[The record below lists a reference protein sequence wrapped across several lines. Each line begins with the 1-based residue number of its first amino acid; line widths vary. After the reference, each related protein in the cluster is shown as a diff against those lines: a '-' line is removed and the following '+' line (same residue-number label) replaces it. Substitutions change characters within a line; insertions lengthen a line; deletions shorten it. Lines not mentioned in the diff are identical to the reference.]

1 MWQSHRTVSTSL
13 FLSLP
18 LSLCQSQATYKAVL
32 ALLIRIKSTG
42 RQPSISNRLL
52 YFNSSIS
59 SGTPHVYRCRVQW
72 IHFTVCIFELLLQHM
87 CNVFI
92 CEHVHLRA
100 TRDKSYKVSFGISP
114 LTIRNNL
121 RTVVREWMLGVVA
134 SVFISMAVLSI
145 AAVSRESDS
154 AKARACVCL
163 DACLLSTT
171 ILHRHTQRRA
181 HVFLEACLLYTMF
194 SAQTQTHMHSHCRTR
209 SPLPHHHLTW
219 VSPKAAVVSTC
230 PPETQTLNPKP

>member
-18 LSLCQSQATYKAVL
+18 LSLCQSQCTLKADL
-32 ALLIRIKSTG
+32 TQFTRIKSTG

-87 CNVFI
+87 CNVFM

-145 AAVSRESDS
+145 AAVS
-154 AKARACVCL
+154 
-163 DACLLSTT
+163 
-171 ILHRHTQRRA
+171 
-181 HVFLEACLLYTMF
+181 LYTMI